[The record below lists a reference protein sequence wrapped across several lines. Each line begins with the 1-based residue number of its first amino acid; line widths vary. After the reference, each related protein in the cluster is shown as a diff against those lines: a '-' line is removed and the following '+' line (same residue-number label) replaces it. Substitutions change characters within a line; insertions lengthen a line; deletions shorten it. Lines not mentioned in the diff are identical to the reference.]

1 MAVNKNFVVKN
12 GIEVNQNLI
21 LGDATNNRVGIGTSI
36 PNQTLH
42 VFGGIGA
49 TTLHVGVSTFIGDV
63 QVSGV
68 TTLASAGGITT
79 TGGALY
85 VGSTLHVAGLSSVTD
100 LVSSGIVTADYFYGD
115 GSNLSNV
122 DAASGGTI
130 GVSSEGT
137 VIGTGVTQINFASTN
152 GTAWSVTTP
161 SSGLATV
168 TVTPGASIGLAIAL
182 GG

>member
-1 MAVNKNFVVKN
+1 M
-12 GIEVNQNLI
+12 
-21 LGDATNNRVGIGTSI
+21 VGGKK
-36 PNQTLH
+36 
-42 VFGGIGA
+42 FGWWGKS
-49 TTLHVGVSTFIGDV
+49 GVSADDV
-63 QVSGV
+63 
-68 TTLASAGGITT
+68 T
-79 TGGALY
+79 
-85 VGSTLHVAGLSSVTD
+85 
-100 LVSSGIVTADYFYGD
+100 YFGD
-115 GSNLSNV
+115 GSNLTNV
-122 DAASGGTI
+122 DAATGGTI